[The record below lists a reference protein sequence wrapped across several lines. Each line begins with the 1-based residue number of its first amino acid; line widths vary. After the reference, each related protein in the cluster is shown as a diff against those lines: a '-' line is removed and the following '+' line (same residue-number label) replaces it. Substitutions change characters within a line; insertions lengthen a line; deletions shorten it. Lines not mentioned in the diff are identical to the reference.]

1 MKVSK
6 ENLNKNKKN
15 QKKTNIQKP
24 IQAIKLKPHL
34 HYDQKAESSSLKVE
48 MPVSHQ
54 ASNENDDFKPE
65 QTNWIIENNS
75 DVKSIKDVTVKQ
87 IEEEKDKKVKKS
99 VPEKKE
105 KENEKA
111 KDVKE
116 TQSRH
121 KAKHLNKIQKNN
133 LTIVNETGE
142 TDNKTIDMNMD
153 ELHENNSEK
162 SSSSQPATQKLAI
175 VNFLLMQA
183 LRVKHKKEL
192 SSFVNTL
199 PTEIGTP
206 MTNQ

>member
-1 MKVSK
+1 
-6 ENLNKNKKN
+6 
-15 QKKTNIQKP
+15 
-24 IQAIKLKPHL
+24 
-34 HYDQKAESSSLKVE
+34 
-48 MPVSHQ
+48 
-54 ASNENDDFKPE
+54 
-65 QTNWIIENNS
+65 
-75 DVKSIKDVTVKQ
+75 
-87 IEEEKDKKVKKS
+87 VKKS

-175 VNFLLMQA
+175 VNFLLM
-183 LRVKHKKEL
+183 
-192 SSFVNTL
+192 
-199 PTEIGTP
+199 
-206 MTNQ
+206 